1 MQNDGDKDLAQ
12 LFQEELPELPEEPFV
27 GELLRRVEKARSRY
41 HRIRWLLTALVLA
54 VCAVATPYVVGMV
67 VLFCDWLT
75 RVMEISVEF
84 FITPVGCGVMIACV
98 LLAQLFRHVGMGI
111 E

>member
-1 MQNDGDKDLAQ
+1 MQNDWDKDLAQ

-27 GELLRRVEKARSRY
+27 GELLRRVGKERSRY
-41 HRIRWLLTALVLA
+41 QRIRWLLTALVMA
-54 VCAVATPYVVGMV
+54 GCVVATPYVIDMV

-75 RVMEISVEF
+75 RVMEISMEF
-84 FITPVGCGVMIACV
+84 FITPVGCGVMVACV
-98 LLAQLFRHVGMGI
+98 LLTQLFRHVGMGI